1 MHNIKDIRKD
11 IDNFKN
17 TIKNR
22 NVDVDFDQ
30 ILNLDEENRKLIQ
43 EKEKLEMEKKSI
55 SKSKDETLFEKSK
68 EISNKIDDLSK
79 NQKNVKDQ
87 LDQILSN
94 IPNLPLNDV
103 PVGKDENSNKE
114 VVKSGK
120 IKEMSFK
127 PKSHYEIG
135 EKLNMLDFDLAT
147 KTTGSRFVFVK
158 DKLASLERAISNFMI
173 DTHVNNNG
181 YTEISPPLMAT
192 DNTMFGTGQLPKFEN
207 DQFEIK
213 FDDKNDR
220 KFLIPTAE
228 VILTNMVKNQI
239 LNLKSLPMR
248 LVASTPCFRKEAG
261 SYGKDTKGMI
271 RQHQFY
277 KVELVSIVE
286 NNKCIEELE
295 RMTNCATKILD
306 DLQLPYRKIILSTG
320 DMGFSAEKT
329 YDIEVWL
336 PSENK
341 YREISSCSSCGTF
354 QAKRMKARYKNNNNE
369 NEFVGTLNGRLVAST
384 PCFRKEAGSYGKDT
398 KGMIRQHQ
406 FYKVELVS
414 IVENNKCIEELERM
428 TNCATKILDDLQL
441 PYRKIILSTGDMGFS
456 AEKTYDIEVWLPSEN
471 KYREISSCSSCGT
484 FQAKRMKARY
494 KNNNNEN
501 EFVGTLNGSGLAVG
515 RTLIAI
521 LENYQTEDGS
531 IIIPEKL
538 RPYMNNMEKI
548 GIN

>member
-94 IPNLPLNDV
+94 IPNLPLDDV

-114 VVKSGK
+114 VVKSGE

-369 NEFVGTLNGRLVAST
+369 NEFVGTLNG
-384 PCFRKEAGSYGKDT
+384 
-398 KGMIRQHQ
+398 
-406 FYKVELVS
+406 
-414 IVENNKCIEELERM
+414 
-428 TNCATKILDDLQL
+428 
-441 PYRKIILSTGDMGFS
+441 
-456 AEKTYDIEVWLPSEN
+456 
-471 KYREISSCSSCGT
+471 
-484 FQAKRMKARY
+484 
-494 KNNNNEN
+494 
-501 EFVGTLNGSGLAVG
+501 SGLAVG

-531 IIIPEKL
+531 ITIPEKL

>member
-22 NVDVDFDQ
+22 NVDIDFDQ

-114 VVKSGK
+114 VVKSGE
-120 IKEMSFK
+120 IKEMNFK

-369 NEFVGTLNGRLVAST
+369 NEFVGTLNG
-384 PCFRKEAGSYGKDT
+384 
-398 KGMIRQHQ
+398 
-406 FYKVELVS
+406 
-414 IVENNKCIEELERM
+414 
-428 TNCATKILDDLQL
+428 
-441 PYRKIILSTGDMGFS
+441 
-456 AEKTYDIEVWLPSEN
+456 
-471 KYREISSCSSCGT
+471 
-484 FQAKRMKARY
+484 
-494 KNNNNEN
+494 
-501 EFVGTLNGSGLAVG
+501 SGLAVG

-531 IIIPEKL
+531 ITIPEKL

>member
-17 TIKNR
+17 IIKNR

-30 ILNLDEENRKLIQ
+30 ILNLDEQNRKLIQ

-114 VVKSGK
+114 VVKSGE
-120 IKEMSFK
+120 IKEMNFK

-239 LNLKSLPMR
+239 LNPKSLPM
-248 LVASTPCFRKEAG
+248 
-261 SYGKDTKGMI
+261 
-271 RQHQFY
+271 
-277 KVELVSIVE
+277 
-286 NNKCIEELE
+286 
-295 RMTNCATKILD
+295 
-306 DLQLPYRKIILSTG
+306 
-320 DMGFSAEKT
+320 
-329 YDIEVWL
+329 
-336 PSENK
+336 
-341 YREISSCSSCGTF
+341 
-354 QAKRMKARYKNNNNE
+354 
-369 NEFVGTLNGRLVAST
+369 RLVAST

-531 IIIPEKL
+531 ITIPEKL